1 MTNPWRTKI
10 VALTDA
16 CLLLVEEENVL
27 MLELCFSF
35 SVTTEYMKPLL
46 PQERILLKRRLLG
59 LIQHFQCQHVEK
71 KHATFG
77 SLPIEVHS
85 HFTSKLPIPI
95 NDSTHYGLNS
105 SVRSLQSLDIKSCPN
120 SKRKPMRTQCST
132 EN

>member
-1 MTNPWRTKI
+1 MTNAWRTKI

-27 MLELCFSF
+27 MLESCFSF

-59 LIQHFQCQHVEK
+59 LIQHFPCQHVEK

-77 SLPIEVHS
+77 SLPVEVHS

-105 SVRSLQSLDIKSCPN
+105 SVDLFKVLILKAVQIPRESP
-120 SKRKPMRTQCST
+120 
-132 EN
+132 